1 MRWNRTLTWL
11 AVINVIVATAHCVD
25 NMVFFDD
32 YPEPDWI
39 TGPMVVDALFLV
51 ALGLLSL
58 GVVAF
63 RRRRRSLSVLGL
75 TGFGL
80 ISASALGHY
89 LYAPVSD
96 LSLRMNALI
105 FAEAVAALVLL
116 GFVAA
121 SQARWPRVVAS

>member
-11 AVINVIVATAHCVD
+11 TVINVIVATAHCVD
-25 NMVFFDD
+25 NMVFFDE

-39 TGPMVVDALFLV
+39 TGPMVVDVLFLV
-51 ALGLLSL
+51 ALGWLAI
-58 GVVAF
+58 GVLAF
-63 RRRRRSLSVLGL
+63 RRRRRWLSALGL
-75 TGFGL
+75 TGFCV

-105 FAEAVAALVLL
+105 FAEAAAALVLL

-121 SQARWPRVVAS
+121 SQARWPRVVVS

>member
-39 TGPMVVDALFLV
+39 TGPMVVDILFVV
-51 ALGLLSL
+51 ALGLLAM
-58 GVVAF
+58 GVLAF
-63 RRRRRSLSVLGL
+63 RHRRRWFSVLGL
-75 TGFGL
+75 SGFGV
-80 ISASALGHY
+80 ISVSALGHY
-89 LYAPVSD
+89 LYAPISD

-105 FAEAVAALVLL
+105 IAEAIAALVLL